1 MTASPPP
8 DERPQEN
15 LMLKKPVFL
24 FAIALGLAALLAAS
38 GCAPAVEAQEP
49 AQQTAAPTAEQ
60 TQTPQPTSTPSPAP
74 TAEPTP
80 TVIRIGA
87 IGDVMIMPAQISGA
101 YIDETGEYD
110 FSRSF
115 LGVKNQFLSVDL
127 MCGNL
132 ETTLSGEEAIY
143 SKKKGADE
151 PADTFNAPDVIVDNL
166 KDLGFDFLSTGNN
179 HALDRKMP
187 GLLRTLDVLDEK
199 GVYHTGT
206 ARSNEER
213 DAPLIIDVNGVK
225 IGIVA
230 ATEIINKHDRY
241 MNDEETQYAVTRMY
255 LQQDRLLAEVK
266 ACREAGADF
275 IIAYP
280 HWDKEHRVKATQR
293 SRDMAK
299 LLLEAGAD
307 VILGS
312 HPHVVQDIEYV
323 TVERDGQPYTGLVV
337 YSMGNF
343 ISNMA
348 GKTELDPLKI
358 GLYVQLAVEKALD
371 GTVSLK
377 SASYMPLFEFYRTV
391 DGKYVHQVVPA
402 LEDTSLITSFSELS
416 AKELKKAAAAREYI
430 IRLCGTD
437 VIPVMDDADW
447 VQ

>member
-1 MTASPPP
+1 MF
-8 DERPQEN
+8 N
-15 LMLKKPVFL
+15 K
-24 FAIALGLAALLAAS
+24 FALTLVLALSLAALFAVS

-49 AQQTAAPTAEQ
+49 AQETAVPTQAPTP
-60 TQTPQPTSTPSPAP
+60 TPTATPSPTP
-74 TAEPTP
+74 TPEPTP
-80 TVIRIGA
+80 TVITIGA
-87 IGDVMIMPAQISGA
+87 IGDIMIMPPQISGA

-115 LGVKNQFLSVDL
+115 LGVKNHFLSVDL

-132 ETTLSGEEAIY
+132 ETTLSGEEAGY
-143 SKKKGADE
+143 SKKKREDE
-151 PADTFNAPDVIVDNL
+151 PADTFNAPDEIVD
-166 KDLGFDFLSTGNN
+166 DLIDIGFDFLSTGNN
-179 HALDRKMP
+179 HVLDRKME

-213 DAPLIIDVNGVK
+213 DTPLIIDVKGIK
-225 IGIVA
+225 IGFVA
-230 ATEIINKHDRY
+230 PTEIINKRDRY
-241 MNDEETQYAVTRMY
+241 MNDEETEYAVTRLY
-255 LQQDRLLAEVK
+255 SQQERLLAEVA
-266 ACREAGADF
+266 ACKEAGADF
-275 IIAYP
+275 VIAYP
-280 HWDKEHRVKATQR
+280 HWDKEHRTAATQR

-348 GKTELDPLKI
+348 GKTEIDPLKY
-358 GLYVQLAVEKALD
+358 GLYVQLSVVKDVD
-371 GTVSLK
+371 GTVSLQ
-377 SASYMPLFEFYRTV
+377 SACYMPLFEFYRTV

-402 LEDTSLITSFSELS
+402 LEDTSLITSFSELN
-416 AKELKKAAAAREYI
+416 AKEIKRAGYAREYVI
-430 IRLCGTD
+430 EQCTTD

-447 VQ
+447 VR